1 MSRFTG
7 PQHRGAERDNRN
19 EHRLEAEARN
29 DVTPLERRRP
39 NPTPPE
45 KDCE

>member
-7 PQHRGAERDNRN
+7 PCGRGATRDDRRQA
-19 EHRLEAEARN
+19 RLEAEARN
-29 DVTPLERRRP
+29 DVTPTERRRP

>member
-7 PQHRGAERDNRN
+7 PQHRGAGHDDRR
-19 EHRLEAEARN
+19 EHRLEAEARD
-29 DVTPLERRRP
+29 DVTPADRRRP

-45 KDCE
+45 RDCE